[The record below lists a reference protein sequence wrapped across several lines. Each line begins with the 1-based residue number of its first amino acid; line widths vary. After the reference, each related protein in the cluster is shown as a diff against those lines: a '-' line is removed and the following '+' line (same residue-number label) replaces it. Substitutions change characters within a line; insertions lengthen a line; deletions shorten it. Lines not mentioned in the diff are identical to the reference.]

1 MSMTTCLYHR
11 KAIFSHWETTLMEH
25 LRKAHFNQAPQFS
38 WTDLWELHNC
48 HLGRQRGHRAPCF
61 NQFGDSVC
69 CGDGINYRKSHGL
82 RRLSPRTCVLQIWCR
97 LSESNE
103 PLSCFNQSSL
113 SEKRSERES
122 LREKE
127 EREERICCKRNE
139 LHVMGLFL
147 ANTSLIQHS
156 VEKSPEGQLTSRQI

>member
-1 MSMTTCLYHR
+1 MSVTTCLYHR

-25 LRKAHFNQAPQFS
+25 LRQAHFNQAPQFS
-38 WTDLWELHNC
+38 RTDLWELHNC

-69 CGDGINYRKSHGL
+69 CGDGIDYGKSHGL
-82 RRLSPRTCVLQIWCR
+82 RWLSPRTCVLQIWCR

-113 SEKRSERES
+113 SEKRGERGS
-122 LREKE
+122 LRENE
-127 EREERICCKRNE
+127 EREAREGGGSMAREMSFI
-139 LHVMGLFL
+139 LMDLYL
-147 ANTSLIQHS
+147 ANTSLIHIQFRNLLRES
-156 VEKSPEGQLTSRQI
+156 